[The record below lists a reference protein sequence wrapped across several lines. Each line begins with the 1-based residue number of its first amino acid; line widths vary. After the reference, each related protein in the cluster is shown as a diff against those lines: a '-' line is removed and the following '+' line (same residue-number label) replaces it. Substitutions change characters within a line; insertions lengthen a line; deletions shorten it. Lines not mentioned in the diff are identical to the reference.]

1 MGLIKSILF
10 VIAGLVVGSYVLNI
24 LIHPGD
30 ALPRNARMGEWRDAQ
45 VRPACYQAVDDLADP
60 QLPKLPAGSHHI
72 DFGDFSRAVQLTAA
86 LNCYVVTQ
94 RDAICDPANRAWIV
108 DYLGKYYGKM
118 DDMLAAARRHGD
130 QEVAKVDGVW
140 SSYRNRA
147 ITSALEA
154 HIRDGRLTKA
164 DFGWSVPKA
173 LKPTL
178 DRYAGA
184 PDRCPVRTA
193 GR

>member
-1 MGLIKSILF
+1 MGLIKSVLF
-10 VIAGLVVGSYVLNI
+10 VIAGIMVGSYVLNI

-30 ALPRNARMGEWRDAQ
+30 ALPRNARMGEWRNAQ
-45 VRPACYQAVDDLADP
+45 VRPACYEALEDLGDP
-60 QLPKLPAGSHHI
+60 QLPKLPAGPHHI

-86 LNCYVVTQ
+86 SNCYVVTQ

-108 DYLGKYYGKM
+108 DYLGKYFGKM
-118 DDMLAAARRHGD
+118 DDMLSAARRHGEP
-130 QEVAKVDGVW
+130 EVAKVRELW

-147 ITSALEA
+147 ITYALDN
-154 HIRDGRLTKA
+154 HIRDGRLIKA

-173 LKPTL
+173 LAPML
-178 DRYAGA
+178 ERHAGA
-184 PDRCPVRTA
+184 VDRCPVRTA